1 MNHGVERM
9 LSDSLTDSDILIA
22 WGSRPDGL
30 IAWSSP
36 AWRCFTGISVEQQK
50 KHRWQTCLHPE
61 DESGFDNEGNPHSK
75 ASRFRLLHHDGT
87 FRSVL
92 GYIRSTQDSTGYIT
106 GYHAACFETET
117 ASEQK
122 AAAAPPKEEADQT
135 HRLIEADLPI
145 NFDHQAI
152 RDLFDNDK
160 QSLRELAELFDMTC
174 KESVDF
180 LATAFTAPNQ
190 QQLFN
195 TAHRLKGAIAN
206 INAPQVL
213 KFSQQLE
220 TAIQENQISAAEK
233 ISQQVVRYVNQLRDM
248 VKQEFTS

>member
-1 MNHGVERM
+1 MNHRVERM

-122 AAAAPPKEEADQT
+122 AAAPPKEEADQT

-174 KESVDF
+174 KESVEF

-213 KFSQQLE
+213 KFCQQLE

-233 ISQQVVRYVNQLRDM
+233 ISQQVVRDVNQLRDM

>member
-9 LSDSLTDSDILIA
+9 LSDSLAESDILIA
-22 WGSRPDGL
+22 WGAKPDGL

-50 KHRWQTCLHPE
+50 NHRWQTCLHPE
-61 DESGFDNEGNPHSK
+61 AESEFDNEGKPHAK
-75 ASRFRLLHHDGT
+75 ACSFRLLHHDGT

-92 GYIRSTQDSTGYIT
+92 GYIRSIQDSTGYIT
-106 GYHAACFETET
+106 GYYAACFETET
-117 ASEQK
+117 ASGQE
-122 AAAAPPKEEADQT
+122 AAVSSKEEAHQT

-174 KESVDF
+174 KESVEF
-180 LATAFTAPNQ
+180 LATAFTTPNQ

-206 INAPQVL
+206 MNAPQVL
-213 KFSQQLE
+213 KFCQQLE

-233 ISQQVVRYVNQLRDM
+233 ISQQVVRYVIQLRDM